1 MDMMVDRSTRHSAE
15 SWVEHLSPKRAFPL
29 LCFPYAGGSGEMFRQ
44 WNRHFSREIDV
55 CLVHLP
61 GRGRRIAQAPFT
73 NLKPLVETIADV
85 VANQVPQPFAFY
97 GHSMGALISF
107 ELARE
112 LRRRGATVPQHL
124 FLSGRQAPT
133 APPLEGRIFDLPHD
147 EFIAAVKKLNGTP
160 HGVLDD
166 PELRDLFLPLLRA
179 DFEIVDTY
187 VHQSEEPLSW
197 PITVYGGLRD
207 NHVSVENLRDW
218 QKQTVATC
226 KTKMFPGDHFFIQD
240 PASNFLNVLRS
251 DVLTALNH
259 LTTST
264 T

>member
-1 MDMMVDRSTRHSAE
+1 M
-15 SWVEHLSPKRAFPL
+15 EHLSFAPCVFHL
-29 LCFPYAGGSGEMFRQ
+29 FCFPYAGGSAEIFRHWQ
-44 WNRHFSREIDV
+44 RHFPAEIDI

-61 GRGRRIAQAPFT
+61 GRGRRSAQAPFT
-73 NLKPLVETIADV
+73 KLGPLVERIADV
-85 VANQVPQPFAFY
+85 IANEARQPFAFY

-112 LRRRGATVPQHL
+112 LRRRRANVPRHL

-133 APPLEGRIFDLPHD
+133 APRFEGSTFDLPLD
-147 EFIAAVKKLNGTP
+147 QFIAAVKKLNGTP
-160 HGVLDD
+160 HELLDD
-166 PELRDLFLPLLRA
+166 CELRELFLPLLRA

-187 VHQSEEPLSW
+187 VYQSEEPLSC

-207 NHVSVENLRDW
+207 DYVSLERMREW

-226 KTKMFPGDHFFIQD
+226 KAKMFAGDHFFIQH
-240 PASNFLNVLRS
+240 PTNNFLGVLRL

-259 LTTST
+259 LTTT
-264 T
+264 KT